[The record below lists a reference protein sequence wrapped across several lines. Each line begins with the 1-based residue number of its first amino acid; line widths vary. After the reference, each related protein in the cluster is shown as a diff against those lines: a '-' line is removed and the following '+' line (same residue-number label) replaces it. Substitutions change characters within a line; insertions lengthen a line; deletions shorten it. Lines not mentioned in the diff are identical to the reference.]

1 MHFGNLHFV
10 ASLQTAQEHCC
21 PKIRFRSCSA
31 RLGAWAASPLY
42 LCRQSPGQLDAP
54 VARTTL
60 FAAVSPSLAR
70 MLCPAGEPASMLFK
84 TQSAAVYGID
94 ANIIEVEVDVSPSR
108 DPKENFQTVGLP
120 DTAVKESRQRITAA
134 LRNCGYEVPLT
145 KITINLAPADIK
157 KEGSGFDLPMAMGIL
172 GAYGGL
178 IKKELTEYVM
188 VGELSLDGG
197 IRGVRG
203 ALPIAIA
210 ARAKKIA
217 NLIVPEVNAREAAV
231 VSGVN
236 VYPVK
241 SLIDVVNLLNS
252 GNGISPLTVDTSQML
267 GATEQS
273 GAADFKEVRG
283 QFTAKRA
290 LEVAC
295 AGGHNI
301 LMIGPPGSG
310 KTMLAKRVSGILPP
324 LTFEEALETTKI
336 HSVAGVLDAAAGLV
350 SVRPFRAP
358 HHTISDA
365 GLIGGGIIPR
375 PGEVSLSH
383 NGVLFLDELP
393 EFPRNVLEV
402 MRQPL
407 EDGTVCIARAS
418 MPLTFPA
425 RFMLAAAMNPCPC
438 GFFNDRSRECRCT
451 QPMIQRYMQKISG
464 PLMDRIDIHID
475 VPAVNYKE
483 MRSTVAPEG
492 SAQVRDRVM
501 RAREIQLRR
510 FMLPEVSSRQTTAPK
525 SGAETDGE
533 PAQPLSETPNR
544 IDGERLREANRTEP
558 ALSDRLQGGSRTGA
572 TRTYC
577 NAQMTP
583 RQIRAFCELSADCE
597 RLLERAMMQQGLTA
611 RAHDRILKVARTIA
625 DLEGEQAIQP
635 KHIAEAIQY
644 RTLDRTFWA

>member
-1 MHFGNLHFV
+1 
-10 ASLQTAQEHCC
+10 
-21 PKIRFRSCSA
+21 
-31 RLGAWAASPLY
+31 
-42 LCRQSPGQLDAP
+42 
-54 VARTTL
+54 
-60 FAAVSPSLAR
+60 
-70 MLCPAGEPASMLFK
+70 MLFK
-84 TQSAAVYGID
+84 TQSAAVFGID
-94 ANIIEVEVDVSPSR
+94 ANIIEVEVDVGPSR

-120 DTAVKESRQRITAA
+120 DAAVRESRQRIRAA

-145 KITINLAPADIK
+145 QITINLAPADIK

-178 IKKELTEYVM
+178 VKKELPEFVM

-252 GNGISPLTVDTSQML
+252 GNGILPLTVDTSQML
-267 GATEQS
+267 GATAES

-290 LEVAC
+290 LEIAC

-350 SVRPFRAP
+350 SVRPFRSP

-407 EDGTVCIARAS
+407 EDGNVTIARAS
-418 MPLTFPA
+418 MSLTFPA

-438 GFFNDRSRECRCT
+438 GFVHSPTSNLHS
-451 QPMIQRYMQKISG
+451 I
-464 PLMDRIDIHID
+464 
-475 VPAVNYKE
+475 PA
-483 MRSTVAPEG
+483 
-492 SAQVRDRVM
+492 
-501 RAREIQLRR
+501 
-510 FMLPEVSSRQTTAPK
+510 
-525 SGAETDGE
+525 
-533 PAQPLSETPNR
+533 
-544 IDGERLREANRTEP
+544 
-558 ALSDRLQGGSRTGA
+558 
-572 TRTYC
+572 
-577 NAQMTP
+577 
-583 RQIRAFCELSADCE
+583 
-597 RLLERAMMQQGLTA
+597 
-611 RAHDRILKVARTIA
+611 IA
-625 DLEGEQAIQP
+625 
-635 KHIAEAIQY
+635 
-644 RTLDRTFWA
+644 

>member
-1 MHFGNLHFV
+1 
-10 ASLQTAQEHCC
+10 
-21 PKIRFRSCSA
+21 
-31 RLGAWAASPLY
+31 
-42 LCRQSPGQLDAP
+42 
-54 VARTTL
+54 
-60 FAAVSPSLAR
+60 
-70 MLCPAGEPASMLFK
+70 MLFK
-84 TQSAAVYGID
+84 TQSAAVFGID
-94 ANIIEVEVDVSPSR
+94 ANIIEVEVDISPTRSQE
-108 DPKENFQTVGLP
+108 ENFQTVGLP
-120 DTAVKESRQRITAA
+120 DAAVRESRQRIRAA
-134 LRNCGYEVPLT
+134 LRNCGFEVPIT
-145 KITINLAPADIK
+145 QITINLAPADVK

-178 IKKELTEYVM
+178 IKKELPEYVM

-241 SLIDVVNLLNS
+241 SLMDVVNLLNS
-252 GNGISPLTVDTSQML
+252 GNGISPLQVDTSQML
-267 GATEQS
+267 VETDHN

-290 LEVAC
+290 LEIAC

-310 KTMLAKRVSGILPP
+310 KTMLAKRVSSILPP

-336 HSVAGVLDAAAGLV
+336 HSVAGVLDAASGLV
-350 SVRPFRAP
+350 SVRPFRSP

-407 EDGTVCIARAS
+407 EDGNVTIARAS
-418 MPLTFPA
+418 MSLTFPA

-438 GFFNDRSRECRCT
+438 GYHGSGQRECPCSPT
-451 QPMIQRYMQKISG
+451 MIQRYVSKISG

-483 MRSTVAPEG
+483 LHGSDSKAES
-492 SAQVRDRVM
+492 SAQIRERVV
-501 RAREIQLRR
+501 RARDVQLNR
-510 FMLPEVSSRQTTAPK
+510 FA
-525 SGAETDGE
+525 A
-533 PAQPLSETPNR
+533 A
-544 IDGERLREANRTEP
+544 GERNY
-558 ALSDRLQGGSRTGA
+558 S
-572 TRTYC
+572 
-577 NAQMTP
+577 NAQMSS
-583 RQIRAFCELSADCE
+583 RQIRAYCDLGTDSE
-597 RLLERAMMQQGLTA
+597 RMLERAMQQQGLSA

-625 DLEGEQAIQP
+625 DMEASPQIES

-644 RTLDRTFWA
+644 RTLDRTYWV